1 MSFQKLLTFLFMA
14 LLGVALTSF
23 LGGCHPAEDDDD
35 ATGDDDDNTGD
46 DDDDDSGDDDDD
58 DSGDDDDDDA
68 QPEPFWF
75 GYSFMITLEGGAGT
89 VDMSVTSYEGDESG
103 LGDEICA
110 QQVQFAATSVETP
123 AQGADFWQFID
134 ETVTFT
140 GPGTTVDNGCWW
152 EPVDMWG
159 EEWDIA
165 VAWMFNPLAF
175 VSCDAA
181 ASNPNLG
188 DQMIGP
194 DPFDL
199 VTGDLTLSDMCTE
212 VGPALAGQVGTG
224 DMEGIWLIPM
234 PADWLSSFGN
244 YEYFV
249 PDDNTNVETWGF
261 FGYLMNDAANTVG
274 EGMDGTFHTISFLVL
289 G

>member
-1 MSFQKLLTFLFMA
+1 MSFQKLMTFLFLG
-14 LLGVALTSF
+14 LLSLALTSF
-23 LGGCHPAEDDDD
+23 LGGCPPAEDDDD
-35 ATGDDDDNTGD
+35 NADDDDDDDDNGDDDDDSD
-46 DDDDDSGDDDDD
+46 DDDDDS
-58 DSGDDDDDDA
+58 DDDDDA
-68 QPEPFWF
+68 QPEPYWF
-75 GYSFMITLEGGAGT
+75 GYAYMLTLEDGAGT

-110 QQVQFAATSVETP
+110 QTVQFAATSVETP
-123 AQGADFWQFID
+123 AQGPDFWQFLD

-152 EPVDMWG
+152 EPIDMWG
-159 EEWDIA
+159 DEWDVA

-175 VSCDAA
+175 VSCDSA

-188 DQMIGP
+188 DMNVGP
-194 DPFDL
+194 DPFEL
-199 VTGDLTLSDMCTE
+199 VSGDLTVSEMCND

-224 DMEGIWLIPM
+224 DLEGIWFIPM
-234 PADWLSSFGN
+234 PNGWIDGFGN
-244 YEYFV
+244 YDYHA
-249 PDDNTNVETWGF
+249 PDDTTNVETWGF

-274 EGMDGTFHTISFLVL
+274 PGMNGTFYTLSFLVL